1 MRSPPG
7 NGWTGAWIVFTKELK
22 ETLRDT
28 RTLMIMVV
36 VPVLLYPAILIASE
50 QLALFGQRQLERE
63 PAPVATA
70 GEVDPGFLE
79 FVQHREDLVLVPVSD
94 PEEAIRSDSVAAV
107 ALFFFGTG
115 EEGNQ
120 TVSLLYDAADDRS
133 RRGRALLSQAVE
145 AWGDTLLERRITARG
160 LPEGF
165 ARPLVV
171 ADSSVALPSE
181 LGGYAL
187 GRFLPMLLVVMTLLG
202 AFYPA
207 IDLAAGEK
215 ERGTLETLL
224 TAPIPA
230 GQVVA
235 GKFLTVTVV
244 GLLAAALN
252 LGSMLLTFQTGLFQL
267 SQTIPIEFSLP
278 LSSVLIIFA
287 VLVPLAVLFGAL
299 FLGIAVR
306 SQSFKEAQNAL
317 TPTYMLF
324 ILPALLPLFPGIEVN
339 AFLALL
345 PVAGVSL
352 LFRELMVGNADLV
365 LGVMAL
371 LSTLVYACGALIFA
385 AHSFGREEVLF
396 GDGGSADGP
405 GNGRTFL
412 ENLFRSNSRGGEPA
426 PAAALLLVAAV
437 GVLFFYGAI
446 RFQAALGEA
455 GILVSQL
462 LLLLVPTLLFVRM
475 GRYRPEVTLSL
486 KRPGPGSVVAAVLLI
501 LGGTPLVWFLAW
513 LQGLV
518 LPMPWEFLE
527 GMSDFLD
534 AGDPRRMAWLL
545 LLVAVAPAICEEALF
560 RGVLLSGIRRH
571 MTPLAAVLANGLIFG
586 VFHVPHATVF
596 RFLPSAAL
604 GMLLAWVVLR
614 TRSIWLSVL
623 MHFMNNG
630 SIVILA
636 SAPWILE
643 RFSDPGQGPPIWL
656 LAPAGAAFIAG
667 AVLLEKGRDGET
679 QEWKRGLGPAI
690 NGSRGSRTPGGE

>member
-1 MRSPPG
+1 MKPPSES
-7 NGWTGAWIVFTKELK
+7 GWAGAWIVFTKELK

-50 QLALFGQRQLERE
+50 QLALFGQRQLDRE
-63 PAPVATA
+63 PAPVAVV
-70 GEVDPGFLE
+70 GDVDSLFLRYVDE
-79 FVQHREDLVLVPVSD
+79 REDLALVPVGD
-94 PEEAIRSDSVAAV
+94 PEGAIRADSVSAV
-107 ALFFFGTG
+107 ALFLFVPGN
-115 EEGNQ
+115 EGNRA
-120 TVSLLYDAADDRS
+120 VSLLYDAADDRS
-133 RRGRALLSQAVE
+133 KRGRALLGQALE
-145 AWGDTLLERRITARG
+145 AWGDTLLERRIAQQG

-267 SQTIPIEFSLP
+267 SLNIPIEFSLP
-278 LSSVLIIFA
+278 FSSVLIIFA

-317 TPTYMLF
+317 TPTYMVFL
-324 ILPALLPLFPGIEVN
+324 LPALLPLFPGIEVN
-339 AFLALL
+339 SFLALL
-345 PVAGVSL
+345 PVAGVAL
-352 LFRELMVGNADLV
+352 LFRELMTGNADLL
-365 LGVMAL
+365 LGAIAL
-371 LSTLVYACGALIFA
+371 LSTLVYACAALIFA

-396 GDGGSADGP
+396 GDGRSADGP
-405 GNGRTFL
+405 GNGRAFL

-426 PAAALLLVAAV
+426 PAATLMLVAAV

-446 RFQAALGEA
+446 RFQVAFGET

-462 LLLLVPTLLFVRM
+462 VLLLLPALLFIRL
-475 GRYRPEVTLSL
+475 GGYHPGITLSL
-486 KRPGPGSVVAAVLLI
+486 ERPDLRSTAAAVFLI
-501 LGGTPLVWFLAW
+501 AGGTPLVWFLTW

-518 LPMPWEFLE
+518 LPMPWEFVE

-534 AGDPRRMAWLL
+534 AGDIRRVAWLL
-545 LLVAVAPAICEEALF
+545 VLVALTPALCEEVLF

-571 MTPLAAVLANGLIFG
+571 MPPLAVVVANGIIFG
-586 VFHVPHATVF
+586 AFHVPQATVF

-614 TRSIWLSVL
+614 TRSIWLSGL
-623 MHFMNNG
+623 MHFLNNG
-630 SIVILA
+630 SIVVLA
-636 SAPWILE
+636 SSPWILE
-643 RFSDPGQGPPIWL
+643 RFSDPSQGPPIWL
-656 LAPAGAAFIAG
+656 LLPAAASFMVG
-667 AVLLEKGRDGET
+667 GFLLEGRRSGKDPAYVGESP
-679 QEWKRGLGPAI
+679 GLS
-690 NGSRGSRTPGGE
+690 GSRGSRSQGVG